1 MTHSPHSSSTATATA
16 KTPDTLREKLTPAR
30 VAAMREL
37 VEGTTW
43 AYKRIA
49 EEIGVSITTIS
60 RYVTQEG
67 WQRPP
72 GAAVPARAINHRER
86 VTKKLWKLTERHA
99 DALEDMPV
107 ELAQRSLQP
116 LARLT
121 RVLGDIDRRNPP
133 SPSIREEAALTYERP
148 PGRNL
153 HELRDEL
160 AAHLERI
167 MQEEGYGWEV
177 REWGSRAVE
186 GFEAGRLTGLSS
198 QEPVSERSP
207 DP

>member
-1 MTHSPHSSSTATATA
+1 MTIHSSNSSFDNNIST
-16 KTPDTLREKLTPAR
+16 KTPGALREKLTPAR
-30 VAAMREL
+30 VAAMREF

-43 AYKRIA
+43 PYKRIA

-60 RYVTQEG
+60 RYVAQEG

-72 GAAVPARAINHRER
+72 GAAVPARALNHRER
-86 VTKKLWKLTERHA
+86 VTQKLWKLTERHA

-121 RVLGDIDRRNPP
+121 RVLGDIDKRNPP
-133 SPSIREEAALTYERP
+133 SPPQRTEFTYEQDEAP
-148 PGRNL
+148 PRTL

-160 AAHLERI
+160 QAHLERI

-177 REWGSRAVE
+177 REWW
-186 GFEAGRLTGLSS
+186 FESGGGI
-198 QEPVSERSP
+198 
-207 DP
+207 